1 MKFYHGNNY
10 PNLPLE
16 IIMPK
21 RLKYNKIFIIIWEV
35 YSLLKIRVKNKT
47 KRNAIIFKKRNNIL
61 MQIIFKNILVDLF
74 NSNNKINY

>member
-1 MKFYHGNNY
+1 
-10 PNLPLE
+10 
-16 IIMPK
+16 MPK
-21 RLKYNKIFIIIWEV
+21 RLKYNKIFIIIWEA

-47 KRNAIIFKKRNNIL
+47 KRNSIIFKKRNNIL